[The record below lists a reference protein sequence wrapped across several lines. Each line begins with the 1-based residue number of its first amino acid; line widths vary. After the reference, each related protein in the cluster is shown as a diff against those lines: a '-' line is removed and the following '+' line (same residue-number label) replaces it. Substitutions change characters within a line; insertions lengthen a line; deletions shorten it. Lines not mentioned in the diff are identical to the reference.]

1 MAYDSKKIHVI
12 GTRGFPHIQGGVEKH
27 CESLYPLIGQAG
39 YHVTIFRRTPYL
51 VNSHSGESYYKN
63 VTFKDLWTVQNR
75 FLETIIHS
83 FLAAVTCLFD
93 RPNIVHIHNI
103 GPAIILPILKLGGLS
118 TVVTYHSA
126 NYTHRKWGIIAKSA
140 LRFGE
145 FLTMKLA
152 DHVIFVSR
160 LQREK
165 LSKNNTH
172 FIPNGVNLE
181 TPSSRTDFLS
191 MANIRRNRYVLSVG
205 RFSPEKGLL
214 DLINAFK
221 EVEGDFQLV
230 ITGDSDHETIY
241 SKTIKQLAAQDE
253 RIVLTGY
260 ISGESLNQV
269 FTNARYFVLPSH
281 QEGLPIALLE
291 AMSYNLPVLV
301 SDIPANKEISLSLDC
316 YFRCGDVAN
325 LTKKLNKK
333 LSAPSS
339 YRNKHNYR
347 QDIAEKYNW
356 PKVAMQTIS
365 VYEKV
370 LQNHVAR

>member
-39 YHVTIFRRTPYL
+39 YHVTIFRRAPYL

-160 LQREK
+160 LQQEK
-165 LSKNNTH
+165 LSKTNTH

-181 TPSSRTDFLS
+181 TPSNDTDFLS
-191 MANIRRNRYVLSVG
+191 RAGLRKNKYVLAVG
-205 RFSPEKGLL
+205 RLSPEKGLL
-214 DLINAFK
+214 DLINAFQ

-230 ITGDSDHETIY
+230 IAGDSDHETTY
-241 SKTIKQLAAQDE
+241 SKTIKQLAEQDE

-301 SDIPANKEISLSLDC
+301 TDIPANKEITLSSDS
-316 YFRCGDVAN
+316 YFRCGDVAD
-325 LTKKLNKK
+325 LATKLNRQLAEPASHGKT
-333 LSAPSS
+333 
-339 YRNKHNYR
+339 YNY
-347 QDIAEKYNW
+347 QQYIEEKFNW
-356 PKVAMQTIS
+356 PKVAEQTIF
-365 VYEKV
+365 VYERV
-370 LQNHVAR
+370 LQNHPAC